1 MLALASKLQEKKVEV
16 DIDHD
21 KSTYQQNSS
30 VGYCHP
36 LVLLEAEEVP
46 KTTTSGKMP
55 QSLRQAA
62 WIARRTV
69 MVGCNR
75 AIISSI
81 IATILFMIGFTCQV
95 S

>member
-30 VGYCHP
+30 GYWHP

-46 KTTTSGKMP
+46 TTTTSGKMP

-69 MVGCNR
+69 MVGCSR
-75 AIISSI
+75 AIIVSSI

-95 S
+95 C